1 MGKMKRY
8 IGIIML
14 IVSLA
19 LTSYPLIS
27 NILYESEV
35 SSAVQKYNKKTEETT
50 AEELQENQ
58 LDIDQYNAIIS
69 SSRVHLTDPFIDETN
84 NTLYGYKVLQDKS
97 EIMAYLEIPT
107 LSLTLPVFYGTKED
121 NLTRGVGHLNGTSI
135 PSKDKTN
142 HSVICGHTGYSK
154 ARLFTDLVELKKGDM
169 FYITINKE
177 KLAYTVDEIAIT
189 KPNDVSKLKIYENKN
204 YVTLY
209 TCTPY
214 GQNTHRLLVR
224 GHLTPYSE
232 EKYEAQQKTF
242 WDKIFQSSWF
252 KEYYKAIIGGVLLVL
267 IINVMYKK
275 FSKGKK

>member
-19 LTSYPLIS
+19 LTGYPLIS
-27 NILYESEV
+27 NVLYESEV
-35 SSAVQKYNKKTEETT
+35 SSAVQEYNKKTKETS
-50 AEELQENQ
+50 AKELQENQ
-58 LDIDQYNAIIS
+58 LDIDQYNAIIN

-107 LSLTLPVFYGTKED
+107 LSLTLPVFYGTGED
-121 NLTRGVGHLNGTSI
+121 NLTRGEGHLNGTSI

-154 ARLFTDLVELKKGDM
+154 ARLFTDLVELKKSDM
-169 FYITINKE
+169 FYIMINKE
-177 KLAYTVDEIAIT
+177 KLAYTVDEITIT
-189 KPNDVSKLKIYENKN
+189 EPNNVSKLKIYENKN
-204 YVTLY
+204 YVTRY

-224 GHLTPYSE
+224 GRLTPYSE

-275 FSKGKK
+275 LSKSKK

>member
-1 MGKMKRY
+1 
-8 IGIIML
+8 
-14 IVSLA
+14 
-19 LTSYPLIS
+19 
-27 NILYESEV
+27 
-35 SSAVQKYNKKTEETT
+35 
-50 AEELQENQ
+50 
-58 LDIDQYNAIIS
+58 
-69 SSRVHLTDPFIDETN
+69 
-84 NTLYGYKVLQDKS
+84 
-97 EIMAYLEIPT
+97 
-107 LSLTLPVFYGTKED
+107 
-121 NLTRGVGHLNGTSI
+121 
-135 PSKDKTN
+135 
-142 HSVICGHTGYSK
+142 
-154 ARLFTDLVELKKGDM
+154 M

-177 KLAYTVDEIAIT
+177 KHAYTVDEIAIT

-224 GHLTPYSE
+224 GRLTPYSE
-232 EKYEAQQKTF
+232 EKYDAQQKTF